1 MERGQLAV
9 SGPQSRTIGAPRGL
23 SAQLKE
29 ATGIHREVRAHS
41 RLRRSAFHS
50 RSLPQDSDP
59 FLRPVCRR
67 YYGRHARAHR
77 GSGGQDHLRTAPAR
91 SGRPDPTRADFQ
103 NLIGNSLKYRHGASP
118 EIHIWAERD
127 GNYWG
132 FRGRDNGSA
141 LIRSVPRESSGCS
154 GVSTA
159 MSIRGPVSVLLSAS
173 ASCSKQHGGEIWAE
187 GAPGSGAVFS
197 FTLPDSAMREQQS
210 A

>member
-1 MERGQLAV
+1 MV
-9 SGPQSRTIGAPRGL
+9 SWPFRPRSYNWCAQGL
-23 SAQLKE
+23 ICPAEE
-29 ATGIHREVRAHS
+29 ATGIHHEVRAHS

-77 GSGGQDHLRTAPAR
+77 GGGGQDHLRSAPAR

-127 GNYWG
+127 GNYWR
-132 FRGRDNGSA
+132 FRVRDNGIGFDPEHA
-141 LIRSVPRESSGCS
+141 TRIFGLFRRLHRDEYPGTGIGLAICKRIVQ
-154 GVSTA
+154 
-159 MSIRGPVSVLLSAS
+159 
-173 ASCSKQHGGEIWAE
+173 QHGGEIWAE